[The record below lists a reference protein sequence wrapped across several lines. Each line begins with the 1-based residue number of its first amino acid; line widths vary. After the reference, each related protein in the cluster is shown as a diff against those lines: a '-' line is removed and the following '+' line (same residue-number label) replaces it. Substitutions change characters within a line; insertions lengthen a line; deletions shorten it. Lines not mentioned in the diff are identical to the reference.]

1 MSIKGKAAAKLAA
14 KTGGK
19 AVPGIGQ
26 AIMVVEGA
34 PVALEEGT
42 RAYQIFME
50 EKKKADKLAREGKP
64 FRSIKAYY
72 EAQAKSQSAAVKGIG
87 RTAVTA
93 LVARQAA
100 DNMLPV
106 KARKNSSLWKLRWQV
121 NQDGQHVASLPEVNL
136 RFLLTAG
143 NRAYSVMVFD
153 KAKGPAQLRESWQGP
168 SHLRDAKL
176 SVEDWLTENYP
187 LHALASLA
195 PSGRA
200 RKNGSLKWVPRPGE
214 INLTKGASAEIPEL
228 GLLVVVGQAYPDGFR
243 AKIWQR
249 EANGRL
255 SVHPLEQLG
264 PSPTLARLQKQVEDW
279 IVKNYPLWALG
290 QLAKKNSPKQD
301 PDVVLSSRYPL
312 APASVQLWFNPEWTA
327 PYSSNYANV
336 YVLPNGLY
344 VRWDEDAGPPNR
356 SKGAQFV
363 VFGPGPTDDIAYID
377 PHKPGFTLRLQK
389 AGQMTKSNP
398 ELLHPS
404 TWGVFSGKDRGRAM
418 VEVARGKNWYATYIW
433 VSPERQLEKFLA
445 YPTKIKERMQTGPE
459 SFDPSH
465 PGGRL
470 DFVLREGG
478 YKPATEYVSTARTLR
493 EAARDAKAHWEKAA
507 NRLRA
512 DLRSTIQPGRPMRR
526 NPGKYLSFEEQ
537 EAQEQAVRDILKE
550 ATLKG
555 YGLWEPG
562 EEIDE
567 LTLDDTKMMLRQ
579 WLYNHGYGAD
589 EDDPATWR
597 EALQAAEDNRAYKE
611 FLASRPKSN
620 PRSQH
625 SVHQARKARKS
636 RAKWKRKIERT
647 GQPVAAT
654 RASGWERPEGKG
666 KHPSKPKSKRPWQAR
681 RNPMMNEVELYQDI
695 LAHLRALQWVSWTS
709 HWTASG
715 PSYYGDHQLLQR
727 LYEGKGG
734 GPNINEEIDG
744 LGERMVAYFGPPSV
758 NPEAIVGRVHQLT
771 GQAVQSSADQ
781 FEALLTME
789 TQLQHA
795 IQRAWKAN
803 QASGE
808 HMSLGIDDMLMG
820 LANEREAAI
829 YLLQRR
835 LGGRKPLAGSVGR
848 AAVAPPAIPE
858 SLRTVTPRVDLDE
871 SFTPQPLDRSFRA
884 FSKSLPRPRLQAP
897 ELAAANPALPPGFSL
912 QRGEHRG
919 RPVFRIFRMGMDT
932 GKYALRGERA
942 AELAYKMAHRA

>member
-100 DNMLPV
+100 DSMLPV
-106 KARKNSSLWKLRWQV
+106 KARKNSSLWKLQWQV
-121 NQDGQHVASLPEVNL
+121 NQDRQHVASLPEVNL
-136 RFLLTAG
+136 RFVLTAG

-153 KAKGPAQLRESWQGP
+153 KAKGPAQLREAWQGL

-200 RKNGSLKWVPRPGE
+200 RKNGSLIWQDLPRLLGPRALAEVPELNLVFIVRGDGYGVVARRDKNGNLVQIEQLPHRERIGELKAEAEQWLEDNHPLFVLGQVAKENPTLGLKWVPRPGE
-214 INLTKGASAEIPEL
+214 INFTKGGSAEIPEL

-249 EANGRL
+249 EANWRLSARPLVTLGRSATWARLQKHVEAWISENYPLWVLGQLAKENPTRGIKWVTRPVQSSLSVRAYADIPELELSAIATKAQPDGFRVNIWQRTANGGL
-255 SVHPLEQLG
+255 SVHPLVQLG
-264 PSPTLARLQKQVEDW
+264 PSPTLACLQKQAEDW

-344 VRWDEDAGPPNR
+344 ARWDEDAGPPAR
-356 SKGAQFV
+356 PVGPQFV

-389 AGQMTKSNP
+389 AGQMT
-398 ELLHPS
+398 L
-404 TWGVFSGKDRGRAM
+404 
-418 VEVARGKNWYATYIW
+418 
-433 VSPERQLEKFLA
+433 
-445 YPTKIKERMQTGPE
+445 
-459 SFDPSH
+459 
-465 PGGRL
+465 
-470 DFVLREGG
+470 
-478 YKPATEYVSTARTLR
+478 
-493 EAARDAKAHWEKAA
+493 
-507 NRLRA
+507 
-512 DLRSTIQPGRPMRR
+512 
-526 NPGKYLSFEEQ
+526 
-537 EAQEQAVRDILKE
+537 
-550 ATLKG
+550 
-555 YGLWEPG
+555 
-562 EEIDE
+562 
-567 LTLDDTKMMLRQ
+567 
-579 WLYNHGYGAD
+579 
-589 EDDPATWR
+589 
-597 EALQAAEDNRAYKE
+597 
-611 FLASRPKSN
+611 SN

-647 GQPVAAT
+647 EKTPSWFVSQSAPYEEKARRG
-654 RASGWERPEGKG
+654 GKR
-666 KHPSKPKSKRPWQAR
+666 PSKPKSKRPWQAR

-789 TQLQHA
+789 MQLQHA

-848 AAVAPPAIPE
+848 ASVAPPAIPE

-884 FSKSLPRPRLQAP
+884 FSKALPRPRLQAP